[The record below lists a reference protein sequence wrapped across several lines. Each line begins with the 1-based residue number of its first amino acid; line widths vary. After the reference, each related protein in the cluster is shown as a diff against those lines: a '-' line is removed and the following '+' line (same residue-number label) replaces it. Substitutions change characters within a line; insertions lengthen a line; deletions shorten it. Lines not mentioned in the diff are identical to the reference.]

1 MIFPNFRL
9 ISWPFLAGSISE
21 VRTQVWTQ
29 GKFRE
34 NVTSSLILA
43 SSFFL
48 DPISNLCLKD
58 LSKVAT
64 AELACRL
71 QVDPTALQLF
81 YQAFGLDP
89 EKLPPF
95 MLHDI
100 AVFLPYTPVKLL
112 KDVFQELQLYDLVEM
127 LEQVKSRSLRPSLP
141 LKDMKKLLNVSGRPS
156 KFYNK
161 AEVLIVEHSDRNAVV
176 DAYPD
181 VERIGCFF
189 QALNSQSQ
197 ITKLTLDVA
206 GQKENELILLTDRKE
221 REDHYDLIAKAREAM
236 FKEHLEIKEGVGH
249 SKVMDHLEIIDFPL
263 ARELGP
269 EFTALSHEERPA
281 IKKRLEKV
289 IEEREQRKME
299 IEEIVEEIQQK
310 KEEIKRLHQGEK
322 EKFQTAVSTVMDKWI
337 RQAKDGG

>member
-1 MIFPNFRL
+1 M
-9 ISWPFLAGSISE
+9 
-21 VRTQVWTQ
+21 
-29 GKFRE
+29 
-34 NVTSSLILA
+34 
-43 SSFFL
+43 
-48 DPISNLCLKD
+48 
-58 LSKVAT
+58 
-64 AELACRL
+64 
-71 QVDPTALQLF
+71 DPTALQLF

-127 LEQVKSRSLRPSLP
+127 LEQVKSRSLRLSLP
-141 LKDMKKLLNVSGRPS
+141 LKDMKKLLNVSDRPS

-206 GQKENELILLTDRKE
+206 GQKENELVLLTARKA
-221 REDHYDLIAKAREAM
+221 REDYCDWTAKAREAM
-236 FKEHLEIKEGVGH
+236 IKELLESREGVVY
-249 SKVMDHLEIIDFPL
+249 SNVVDHLRSIDFSL
-263 ARELGP
+263 AQEISSELR
-269 EFTALSHEERPA
+269 ALNHEERPA
-281 IKKRLEKV
+281 IKTRLEKV
-289 IEEREQRKME
+289 IEEREQRKMK

-310 KEEIKRLHQGEK
+310 KEEIKRLHRGER

-337 RQAKDGG
+337 RQAKDEG